1 MATIVY
7 EWNPFQERIAND
19 IKQEV
24 IKTAAQTNRVE
35 WLPRAAP
42 FFSRNFKLWRQ
53 GTATP
58 LVLGVDYCFGHTFE
72 RFILGYQRNVF
83 GSVIMLKPV
92 ANEVLLADYS
102 TIGGPFVLDQ
112 IAFATLLANIVNSP
126 RVADWADLTGVPAA
140 FPTDPH
146 THPVS
151 QTYDYVDM
159 MVNLRSLIL
168 AITNQSA
175 GETGV
180 SVKQLLDEHMA
191 APLIEAHFGDPASI
205 GLDLVPNMSAANN
218 TDLEGS
224 SANKLLTVA
233 VFKEGMRKLI
243 AGTLKID

>member
-1 MATIVY
+1 MAQIVY
-7 EWNPFQERIAND
+7 EWNPFQERVAND

-24 IKTAAQTNRVE
+24 IKTASQTNRVE

-53 GTATP
+53 GSATP
-58 LVLGVDYCFGHTFE
+58 LVLGVDYCFGHSFE
-72 RFILGYQRNVF
+72 RFIVGYQRNCF

-112 IAFATLLANIVNSP
+112 LAFAALVANIINSP
-126 RVADWADLTGVPAA
+126 RVADWADLVNVPAT

-146 THPVS
+146 THPID

-159 MVNLRSLIL
+159 MVNLRSLVL

-180 SVKQLLDEHMA
+180 TVKQLLEEHMA
-191 APLIEAHFGDPASI
+191 APLIEAHFGDKTSI
-205 GLDLVPNMSAANN
+205 GLDLVPNMSAATN

-224 SANKLLTVA
+224 SANKLVSVA
-233 VFKEGMRKLI
+233 VFKEGMRQLI